1 MTVRVCDN
9 NGIQYYYNN
18 VYSIS
23 YTEKNFE
30 LIMQDQSIER
40 FSRYV
45 YYLIVSWQLI
55 EKRGDIGMIRIN
67 SEFIL
72 EKLKEM
78 GLSQGELAFKSGV
91 SSAFMTMML
100 ASKAMPSVIKLKRIA
115 LILEVKMD
123 DLIIMEN

>member
-1 MTVRVCDN
+1 
-9 NGIQYYYNN
+9 
-18 VYSIS
+18 
-23 YTEKNFE
+23 
-30 LIMQDQSIER
+30 
-40 FSRYV
+40 
-45 YYLIVSWQLI
+45 
-55 EKRGDIGMIRIN
+55 MIRIN